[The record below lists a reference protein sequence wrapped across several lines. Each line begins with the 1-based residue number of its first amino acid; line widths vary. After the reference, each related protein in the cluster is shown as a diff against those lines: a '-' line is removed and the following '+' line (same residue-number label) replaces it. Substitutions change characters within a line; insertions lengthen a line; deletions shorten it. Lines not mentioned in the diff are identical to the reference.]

1 MYINNYCLQE
11 EVQEVKDDE
20 ERIQF
25 LQRVLLD
32 YLAIKSLSEPA
43 LRHARHFYLA
53 QWYQD
58 NTDAGKSF
66 DFLSKRKKEKNSR
79 KKYGLYLILFCKINF
94 FHNETIYSRFR

>member
-1 MYINNYCLQE
+1 MLLQE
-11 EVQEVKDDE
+11 EPEEVKNDE

-32 YLAIKSLSEPA
+32 YLAIRSLSEPA

-58 NTDAGKSF
+58 NTDAGKSSS
-66 DFLSKRKKEKNSR
+66 DSSSKRKKKTNSR
-79 KKYGLYLILFCKINF
+79 KKYGL
-94 FHNETIYSRFR
+94 

>member
-1 MYINNYCLQE
+1 MQE

-32 YLAIKSLSEPA
+32 YLAIRSLSEPA

-58 NTDAGKSF
+58 NTDAGKSS
-66 DFLSKRKKEKNSR
+66 DFSSKRKKEKNSR
-79 KKYGLYLILFCKINF
+79 KKYGSYIYIIN
-94 FHNETIYSRFR
+94 IYI

>member
-1 MYINNYCLQE
+1 MFIWYFLQE

-32 YLAIKSLSEPA
+32 YLAIRSLSEPA

-58 NTDAGKSF
+58 NTDAGKSS
-66 DFLSKRKKEKNSR
+66 DFLLKRKKERKTR
-79 KKYGLYLILFCKINF
+79 KKYGWFLQ
-94 FHNETIYSRFR
+94 

>member
-1 MYINNYCLQE
+1 MYYIRNYYYYIQE
-11 EVQEVKDDE
+11 EVQEVQDDE

-32 YLAIKSLSEPA
+32 YLAIRSLSEPA

-58 NTDAGKSF
+58 NTDAGKSS
-66 DFLSKRKKEKNSR
+66 DSLSKRKKEKRSR
-79 KKYGLYLILFCKINF
+79 KKFGLYHYII
-94 FHNETIYSRFR
+94 

>member
-1 MYINNYCLQE
+1 MYYIINYYYYIQE
-11 EVQEVKDDE
+11 EVQEVQDDE

-32 YLAIKSLSEPA
+32 YLAIRSLSEPA

-58 NTDAGKSF
+58 NTDAGKSP
-66 DFLSKRKKEKNSR
+66 DSLSKRKKEKRSR
-79 KKYGLYLILFCKINF
+79 KKFGLYYII
-94 FHNETIYSRFR
+94 